1 MSRDLVRCNILVPK
15 EQRGLYKNYESSPKV
30 CNASA
35 NTSNAALRVTQ
46 STKPSP
52 EVSSSSGKQET
63 TKFQVKA
70 RETNPVTET
79 SFVKYIL
86 CEQGHYTGQCEWSVL
101 I

>member
-1 MSRDLVRCNILVPK
+1 MSTDFVRCNVFVPK
-15 EQRGLYKNYESSPKV
+15 EQRGLYKTYESSPEV
-30 CNASA
+30 CNAGA

-70 RETNPVTET
+70 RETNLVTET
-79 SFVKYIL
+79 SSVKYIL
-86 CEQGHYTGQCEWSVL
+86 CEQEHYTGQCGWSVL